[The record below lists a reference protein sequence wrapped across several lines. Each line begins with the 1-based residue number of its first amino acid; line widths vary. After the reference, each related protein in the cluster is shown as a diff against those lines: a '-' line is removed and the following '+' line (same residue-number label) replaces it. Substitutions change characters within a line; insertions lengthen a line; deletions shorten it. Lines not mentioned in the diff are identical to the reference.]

1 MRFRWKT
8 WHSELEPRIWFGFAC
23 LLAVF
28 LCAEVSFAAS
38 FEETT
43 FEGRRITDIRIV
55 DEHGANVTVK
65 SLALAIKVGKPF
77 DFGEERES
85 LRTLYRTGDFADIR
99 VAASG
104 VGDGVRVDFIVRR
117 NYYNNVVRIDG
128 LKEPPK
134 DPAALAALRLSL
146 GEPFRESAVH
156 EAIGRLQELLRSE
169 GLYLAKITFDLGPH
183 DDTRQMDIAV
193 HVDPGARS
201 LVGNITVKNQT
212 R

>member
-1 MRFRWKT
+1 MRFPWKAS
-8 WHSELEPRIWFGFAC
+8 HLELGPRIWFGLAC
-23 LLAVF
+23 LLVVS
-28 LCAEVSFAAS
+28 LCAEISFAAS

-43 FEGRRITDIRIV
+43 FEGRRINDIRIV

-117 NYYNNVVRIDG
+117 NYYNNVERIDG

-156 EAIGRLQELLRSE
+156 EAIGRLQDLLRSE
-169 GLYLAKITFDLGPH
+169 GL
-183 DDTRQMDIAV
+183 
-193 HVDPGARS
+193 
-201 LVGNITVKNQT
+201 
-212 R
+212 